1 MRIRVR
7 VPQDGEE
14 KPVGLFGWLKG
25 LFTRPDPPT
34 PPAAPAPTG
43 DKRWAKHGS
52 ARYFTAGRLCV
63 RTRGQWESEYL
74 FDVDAN
80 GQVQQIRV
88 VLPESDVA
96 TWETAKA
103 ARMPEALRLRLAR
116 ETLMPCSISNGTR
129 RPSTSTRSRS
139 KTPVCKFSV
148 WRSPLSAPPV
158 PEPVPLPPP
167 RSSSAARP
175 ASSTTGPA
183 ASWRTSACPV

>member
-63 RTRGQWESEYL
+63 RTRGQWLRGACTHTDL
-74 FDVDAN
+74 FPGTASK
-80 GQVQQIRV
+80 
-88 VLPESDVA
+88 LPAS
-96 TWETAKA
+96 
-103 ARMPEALRLRLAR
+103 
-116 ETLMPCSISNGTR
+116 
-129 RPSTSTRSRS
+129 
-139 KTPVCKFSV
+139 
-148 WRSPLSAPPV
+148 SAPSPCPSATSKV
-158 PEPVPLPPP
+158 RQCVETGAASGLLADAHTELHAGPTRGLRAGPAAGPA
-167 RSSSAARP
+167 SSSAAAP
-175 ASSTTGPA
+175 AENLRGMSSLL
-183 ASWRTSACPV
+183 RIF